1 MRNIP
6 RCVSHRLQTATP
18 PRLRSPAEDP
28 PSPSLVAV
36 KDEPMAKEYNQT
48 LLSSSSTP
56 TVEIKNEPDTPK
68 ELMISSVFSMA
79 EMSSSALRP
88 IPSLAMAIPLPFS
101 PRTPSTLC
109 MMCSLCKKTLIKGQ
123 TAYQKKGSPLLFCSS
138 ICLSTKPQ
146 GPATKICHHCHKSM
160 VRLQD
165 LILAPTDSGSMRE
178 FCSANCLA
186 GFNKA
191 QAERALKAKNTA
203 PVVKTCSMCK
213 KTVRT
218 SNKHEVEDSKILM
231 LMSTTG
237 ENKSL
242 CSDACLTTFKK
253 QSTTSHAC
261 SMCATVTLLSDT
273 VHTTNSLGMVE
284 IFCTTDCLLAQSISS
299 SGNFQWALLTGW
311 PSWL

>member
-1 MRNIP
+1 MEEADD
-6 RCVSHRLQTATP
+6 HRLQTATP

-28 PSPSLVAV
+28 PSPSLVTV
-36 KDEPMAKEYNQT
+36 KDEPMDKEYNQT
-48 LLSSSSTP
+48 LLSPSSTP
-56 TVEIKNEPDTPK
+56 TDEIKNEPDAPK

-79 EMSSSALRP
+79 GMSSSALRP
-88 IPSLAMAIPLPFS
+88 TPSLAKDIPLPAD
-101 PRTPSTLC
+101 PRSNSNLY

-123 TAYQKKGSPLLFCSS
+123 TAYQKKGSPLLFCSP
-138 ICLSTKPQ
+138 ICLSFKPQ

-160 VRLQD
+160 LRLQD
-165 LILAPTDSGSMRE
+165 LILAPIDSGSLRE
-178 FCSANCLA
+178 FCSANCLT

-203 PVVKTCSMCK
+203 PVLKTCSMCK

-218 SNKHEVEDSKILM
+218 SNKHEVEDFASKSLM
-231 LMSTTG
+231 LMNTTG

-284 IFCTTDCLLAQSISS
+284 IFCTTGCLQAQSISS